1 MSLGSMLNNVI
12 RPKICES
19 VFNPCLPGDRMLV
32 ENILMVAQEICP
44 ALNVTTTSINK
55 KGLSYTAMIPLA
67 TASEAIGLHHL
78 RDIQAFCPGRI
89 QNIYVIFRNET
100 MNIQIEIQ
108 DETAPITSTQL
119 DIVRISRKRQKV

>member
-1 MSLGSMLNNVI
+1 
-12 RPKICES
+12 
-19 VFNPCLPGDRMLV
+19 
-32 ENILMVAQEICP
+32 
-44 ALNVTTTSINK
+44 
-55 KGLSYTAMIPLA
+55 MIPLA